1 MDGATS
7 ECTQVTVEVARP
19 GRRPVTKSIT
29 IVESFKES
37 SVDLSA
43 IREIVEDLAHEAVT
57 GAYSNGRTVQL

>member
-29 IVESFKES
+29 IVESYKES
-37 SVDLSA
+37 SVNLSA
-43 IREIVEDLAHEAVT
+43 ILDIVEDLAQEAVT
-57 GAYSNGRTVQL
+57 GAYNNGRTVQL